1 MIARGVGG
9 LGENETRANEEQI
22 DSLVKHN
29 ICGSNFHRYDKITPR
44 SLFFLFQTNRLV
56 FIEREMIRQLNGDH

>member
-9 LGENETRANEEQI
+9 LGENETTRANEEQI

-44 SLFFLFQTNRLV
+44 SLFLFQTNRLV